1 MTETAESDRTN
12 VIQLNLTRAART
24 AKKRHPFGDAIMT
37 LQQLLA
43 DLRVQRCDF
52 EDTLAWIAEHYDY
65 QPAAFD
71 NGLDADTVHNAAG
84 QNEGAC
90 RVFALGLAANLGPE
104 DTLLCFGRHLRDVL
118 ADPAGSSHANIRQFQ
133 RHGWAGIR
141 FHTKA
146 LHAKT

>member
-1 MTETAESDRTN
+1 
-12 VIQLNLTRAART
+12 
-24 AKKRHPFGDAIMT
+24 MT

-43 DLRVQRCDF
+43 DLRAQRCDF

-65 QPAAFD
+65 QPTAFD
-71 NGLDADTVHNAAG
+71 NGLDSATVHNAAG

-90 RVFALGLAANLGPE
+90 RVFALGLAASLSPE

-118 ADPAGSSHANIRQFQ
+118 AEPAGSSHANIRQFQ

-141 FHTKA
+141 FHAQA
-146 LHAKT
+146 LQMKT